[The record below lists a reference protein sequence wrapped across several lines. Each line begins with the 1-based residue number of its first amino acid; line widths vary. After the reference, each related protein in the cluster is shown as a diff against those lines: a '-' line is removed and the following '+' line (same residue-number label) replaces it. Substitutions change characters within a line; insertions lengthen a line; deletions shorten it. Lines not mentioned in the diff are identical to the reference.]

1 MMSFRSHLE
10 TSMKNLPPPDAQRVA
25 IVGGGIAG
33 LLAAAKLR
41 VPELTLFER
50 NSKAGVRK
58 HCTGIISVETAKRC
72 MLKPEFILNSY
83 DTLSFAIPRLHLNV
97 VIKSDRAFAVK
108 IDREAHEEYLAMLV
122 ENRGYRI
129 LFRCNVDSIRLEE
142 TQYNSNVMLDATTS
156 DGTRLEYKADIV
168 IIADGY
174 PSRFAKDLGLESFY
188 TPLLGLQRVAITTR
202 RLSTEQTN
210 TLYIVF
216 DTVFGKEG
224 FGWIVPLNE
233 RKLIVGIAT
242 RYLGKGSRILLN
254 EFLHFVAKKFDT
266 ILVSEGS
273 DFGGVILR
281 GYPKKI
287 VGKNVLG
294 IGDAITSVKSVSGGG
309 LYAISWLAE
318 LYSAILNNSMKS
330 KLIKYVE
337 NLRRELQIQYRIA
350 KVLYHSLG
358 LLMRIRTPVNM
369 CIEVFIKNLDYD
381 RHEHLMLSVF
391 TARVNM
397 MRTIG
402 AEEVMRRRSTEL
414 RSSKP

>member
-1 MMSFRSHLE
+1 MNFRSRLE
-10 TSMKNLPPPDAQRVA
+10 VPMKSLPPPEVQRVA

-33 LLAAAKLR
+33 LLTAAKLR

-50 NSKAGVRK
+50 NSKAGARK
-58 HCTGIISVETAKRC
+58 HCTGIVSVETAKRC
-72 MLKPEFILNSY
+72 MTKPELILNSY
-83 DTLSFAIPRLHLNV
+83 DTILFTIPRLSLNV

-108 IDREAHEEYLAMLV
+108 IDREAHEEHLAALV

-129 LFRCNVDSIRLEE
+129 QFRCNVDGVRFVESRGG
-142 TQYNSNVMLDATTS
+142 SNVMLYATTAE
-156 DGTRLEYKADIV
+156 GTRLEYKADVV
-168 IIADGY
+168 IIAEGY
-174 PSRFAKDLGLESFY
+174 PSRLAKGLGLKSFC
-188 TPLLGLQRVAITTR
+188 TSLLGLQRIVVTTR
-202 RLSTEQTN
+202 RLSRECTS

-216 DTVFGKEG
+216 DEMFGEEG
-224 FGWIVPLNE
+224 FGWIVPLDE

-242 RYLGKGSRILLN
+242 RCLGKDVRTLLN
-254 EFLHFVAKKFDT
+254 EFLYFVAKKFDT
-266 ILVSEGS
+266 VLVSEGS

-287 VGKNVLG
+287 VDGRVLG
-294 IGDAITSVKSVSGGG
+294 IGDAIASVKSVSGGG

-318 LYSAILNNSMKS
+318 LYSAILGNGMKLR
-330 KLIKYVE
+330 LIKYVE